1 MFRLLSLLR
10 MMLFIGTRFS
20 NLYTYLS
27 LLRKS
32 RTSRPIM
39 LFLLNCTPDFL
50 RLVCLCVWCL
60 CVWCLCVW
68 CLCVW
73 CLCVWCL
80 CVWCLCVWC
89 HTAPGTAPGDR
100 QEVNSIAF
108 PSTHTHPFFPA
119 LMTHTHAHLTIL
131 VKGIL
136 KGSLVP
142 HTRTPHDTGQGNLE
156 GILGATH
163 THTSRYWSRES

>member
-1 MFRLLSLLR
+1 VHTPAEAAPPELYARLPPPCVFVCLVFVCLVFRLLSLLR

-108 PSTHTHPFFPA
+108 PSTHTQ
-119 LMTHTHAHLTIL
+119 LTTQ
-131 VKGIL
+131 V
-136 KGSLVP
+136 
-142 HTRTPHDTGQGNLE
+142 
-156 GILGATH
+156 
-163 THTSRYWSRES
+163 

>member
-1 MFRLLSLLR
+1 MEGTWHGRHVWESVPFIKFCTSLSRKSRHGHLRVFRLLSLLR

-108 PSTHTHPFFPA
+108 PSTHTQ
-119 LMTHTHAHLTIL
+119 LTTQ
-131 VKGIL
+131 VW
-136 KGSLVP
+136 
-142 HTRTPHDTGQGNLE
+142 HGQ
-156 GILGATH
+156 
-163 THTSRYWSRES
+163 

>member
-1 MFRLLSLLR
+1 

-50 RLVCLCVWCL
+50 RLVCLCVWCLCVWCL